1 MSKSINRTGRV
12 SSIDYASGTYEVTYW
27 DRGKSVTQKINA
39 QSNGVYKMP
48 RVGDIVSVCHNSNG
62 PEAGTAMGSIWNKK
76 NRPAEGFKGLCR
88 REYGSVPGKAYSR
101 YDENTGIYTQY
112 VDKRTGRNCNGE
124 IFDEAK
130 GPITLVAG
138 GRAQIKSSG
147 GSIGFSAAQGMGMAA
162 GKSITIDSG
171 EAISLEAGTEIS
183 INGNDIKIN
192 ASGSITLIVNGAVVK
207 IGAGGEIRME
217 SSSKITL
224 SSPNIDIKGDS
235 GDVIIN
241 NISMIKHMHRSAESG
256 EKTSKPLP

>member
-1 MSKSINRTGRV
+1 MSKNINRTGRV

-62 PEAGTAMGSIWNKK
+62 SEAGTTMGNIWNKR
-76 NRPAEGFKGLCR
+76 NRPAEGFKGLYR
-88 REYGSVPGKAYSR
+88 SEYGSVPGKAYSR

-138 GRAQIKSSG
+138 GSAQIKSSG
-147 GSIGFSAAQGMGMAA
+147 GSVGLSAAQGMGLAA
-162 GKSITIDSG
+162 GKSVTVESG
-171 EAISLEAGTEIS
+171 EALSLEAETEASIS
-183 INGNDIKIN
+183 GETVEIN
-192 ASGSITLIVNGAVVK
+192 ASEAMTLIVNGAVIK
-207 IGAGGEIRME
+207 IGAGGEIQIK
-217 SSSKITL
+217 SPSKITL
-224 SSPNIDIKGDS
+224 SAPNIDIKGES

-241 NISMIKHMHRSAESG
+241 NISMIEHMHRSAEAG